1 MFEIFANMASPT
13 AVSQAANTKIT
24 MGIGNIIMDC
34 VFKGV
39 LVARINKDSII
50 PSRKRRVDIRGNWNI
65 RDPRKEN
72 VKARVMLNTAV
83 IIFGNY
89 DIII

>member
-1 MFEIFANMASPT
+1 MFEIFANRASPT
-13 AVSQAANTKIT
+13 AASQAANTKIT

-50 PSRKRRVDIRGNWNI
+50 PSRKRRVDIRCNWNI

-83 IIFGNY
+83 VIFGNY